1 MAEVKKQQQQQQ
13 QQQKPQQAKPKKT
26 QELKPERDNY
36 LIYYHDKEVE
46 VHLAY
51 GNTVIKLTGK
61 IKTKARYD
69 VILDF
74 EDEQGKKRR
83 LIINKGYIIA
93 VEPLE

>member
-1 MAEVKKQQQQQQ
+1 MSETKKQT
-13 QQQKPQQAKPKKT
+13 QKQVKAKQT
-26 QELKPERDNY
+26 ELKPDRDNY
-36 LIYYHDKEVE
+36 LIHWHDKLVE

-51 GNTVIKLTGK
+51 GNSVLKLTGK

-83 LIINKGYIIA
+83 LIINKGYVIA

>member
-1 MAEVKKQQQQQQ
+1 MAEKKQQQ
-13 QQQKPQQAKPKKT
+13 QQQKPQQAKPKKP
-26 QELKPERDNY
+26 EVVKPDRDNY
-36 LIYYHDKEVE
+36 LIHWHDKLVE

-51 GNTVIKLTGK
+51 GNTVLKLTGK